1 MSLNSTGWWSVV
13 PSEPGWYYIETNTP
27 LAVLEQLPAPAQGTK
42 VYNIPERIR
51 YNNWL
56 RQNGHAI
63 VPPLTGRPFVVY
75 AGEQQNLKNRARE
88 HSHGNPKTG
97 CLRLSDY
104 PQLAQYA
111 WSFFYLTCDSAFPGS
126 NGDKA
131 LRALGEQTW
140 RVLHGW
146 PLLCKK

>member
-1 MSLNSTGWWSVV
+1 MSLTSKGWWSGV
-13 PSEPGWYYIETNTP
+13 PSEPGWYYIETDTP
-27 LAVLEQLPAPAQGTK
+27 LDVLEQLPAPAQGTK
-42 VYNIPERIR
+42 VYNIPECLR

-56 RQNGHAI
+56 RKNGLAI
-63 VPPLTGRPFVVY
+63 LPPPSGGPFVVY

-88 HSHGNPKTG
+88 HTYGDPGTG

-104 PQLAQYA
+104 PQLADYA
-111 WSFFYLTCDSAFPGS
+111 WSFFYLTCNSAFPGS

-140 RVLHGW
+140 RGLHGW
-146 PLLCKK
+146 PLLCKR